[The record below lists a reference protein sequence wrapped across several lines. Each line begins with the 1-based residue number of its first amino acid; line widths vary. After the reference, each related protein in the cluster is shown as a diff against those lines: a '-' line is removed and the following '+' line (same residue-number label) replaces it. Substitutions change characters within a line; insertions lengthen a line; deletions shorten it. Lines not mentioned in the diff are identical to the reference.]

1 MFSSNC
7 LKFSALIV
15 GFTVSCGALVAN
27 AEEKAP
33 STTPKL
39 TDAKSTLPKCP
50 VTGEAIDVSFSVSTN
65 DGPVFFS
72 NKEGIEKYQADPPKF
87 ADAVAA
93 QRKALADKPKVQVR
107 CPVMASKSADAKFSF
122 DVEGKKVLFCC
133 NGCPTRY
140 RKDPAQYA
148 TALANAYTYQ
158 IKCPVTGSEVV
169 GRNSAKLVSGQT
181 IYFATP
187 EAKKSFLE
195 SPDKYVAALAEQ
207 GIKLDPANAKEEKKE

>member
-1 MFSSNC
+1 MFSTICSR
-7 LKFSALIV
+7 FS
-15 GFTVSCGALVAN
+15 TLVIGIAVCCCAFAAH

-33 STTPKL
+33 STSAKVA
-39 TDAKSTLPKCP
+39 DAGPTLPKCP
-50 VTGEAIDVSFSVSTN
+50 VTGEPIDVSVSISSN

-72 NKEGIEKYQADPPKF
+72 TKDSIEKYQADPSKF
-87 ADAVAA
+87 ADAVVA

-107 CPVMASKSADAKFSF
+107 CPVMAAKSADAKFSF

-158 IKCPVTGSEVV
+158 TKCPVTGTEVV
-169 GRNSAKLVSGQT
+169 GRNSAKLISGQT

-195 SPDKYVAALAEQ
+195 TPDKYVAALAEQ
-207 GIKLDPANAKEEKKE
+207 GVKLDPAQAKEEKKE